1 MERVTGLVE
10 EAKLAYLQEGIRKTK
25 RSERSGAVISISG
38 LILVSLSVLFPQI
51 IKVNP
56 YPAYILPFFFGFFGG
71 LSIIILGMAFGIYYA
86 VQGGVLME
94 QLKEMASKCSINTSD
109 CR

>member
-1 MERVTGLVE
+1 MLRVAGLVE
-10 EAKLAYLQEGIRKTK
+10 EAKLAFLQEGIKKAK

-38 LILVSLSVLFPQI
+38 LILVILSVLFPQI

-71 LSIIILGMAFGIYYA
+71 LLVIVLGMAFGIYYA

-94 QLKEMASKCSINTSD
+94 QLGRMVSKCSINISD
-109 CR
+109 C